1 MENPQRC
8 KGPKNNL
15 EEGLLLSS
23 EGEKDFQGASFGG
36 LIAMGKKEQEMDIN
50 NSTETK
56 ENQQLRR
63 HSNPSPLSGT
73 IQQNG
78 ILYLNKRVLLN

>member
-1 MENPQRC
+1 
-8 KGPKNNL
+8 
-15 EEGLLLSS
+15 
-23 EGEKDFQGASFGG
+23 
-36 LIAMGKKEQEMDIN
+36 MGKKEQEMDIN

-63 HSNPSPLSGT
+63 HSNPSPVSGT
-73 IQQNG
+73 IQQSG

>member
-1 MENPQRC
+1 MQGAKES
-8 KGPKNNL
+8 NL
-15 EEGLLLSS
+15 EEGILLSS

-36 LIAMGKKEQEMDIN
+36 LIALGKKKQEMDIN

-56 ENQQLRR
+56 ENHQLRR

-73 IQQNG
+73 MQQSG
-78 ILYLNKRVLLN
+78 ILYLNKKVLLN

>member
-1 MENPQRC
+1 MQGT
-8 KGPKNNL
+8 KDSSL

-56 ENQQLRR
+56 ENNQLRR
-63 HSNPSPLSGT
+63 HSNPFPVSGT
-73 IQQNG
+73 MQQIG
-78 ILYLNKRVLLN
+78 ILYLNRRVLLN

>member
-1 MENPQRC
+1 MQGA
-8 KGPKNNL
+8 KDNNL

-63 HSNPSPLSGT
+63 HSNPSPVSGT
-73 IQQNG
+73 IQQSG